1 MVNYSMEG
9 RTYRYIDPSSAPPLY
24 PFGYGLSYTTFNYT
38 ATITADVIHAGEPLK
53 GEVTVSN
60 EGNVV
65 ADEVIQV
72 YIRWMDDTLPAP
84 RLQLAWF
91 DRVTVAPGQ
100 NGDVTV
106 PFEVE
111 ARTMAL
117 WISDGWRITPGQPA
131 VAIPRLG
138 IGPYQFGT
146 ECLRGDVD
154 AGNATA
160 FPQAL
165 GLAATFSPDL
175 IYRVAEATG
184 VEVRGKHND
193 YVKQGDYSSHT
204 GASCFSP
211 VINIMRDPSING
223 VPSCANHKLLT
234 YIARFSWN
242 FTGYV
247 ISDGGAIPNIIN
259 DHHYFNNSVDT
270 VSACV
275 NAGCNMELGGDPKS
289 RVYLSLVD
297 AVKQGKVTEA
307 KVREMVAPLFYT
319 RMRLGEF
326 DPPEMNPYSN
336 LSSADVETD
345 DHKALAVEAAIKSFV
360 LLKNDGTLP
369 FQLPYNES
377 FFQSIG
383 VVGPMANNSDQIMG
397 DYPPQPPGE
406 DMVNPLQGL
415 KQMAFKVQF
424 ASGCDDTHCRK
435 YNSTAVVNALKD
447 NQVNFVLLGTGQ
459 SVESEGNDRPDL
471 ELPGYQKQLLLD
483 VIENSPHYTPIVL
496 LLFNAGP
503 LNISFADQHPRVSA
517 ILECFFPAQAAGAA
531 LRQILAN
538 NNWSGAISPAGRLPF
553 TWPLLASQ
561 IPPMVNY
568 SMEGRTY
575 RYTDPSSAPPLYPFG
590 YGLSYTKFH
599 YEATLNETN
608 FHAGEPLRG
617 EVTVSMDDDYGSAA
631 EEVIQVYIRWMD
643 DTLPAPRLQLAWF
656 DRVTVEPRRN
666 LTVPFEVEAR
676 SMALWM
682 NGGCCFSPVINIMR
696 DPRWGRNQETY
707 GEDPYMSGIYA
718 ANFIR
723 GLQGNDTRYVSEFD
737 WRMTFLPAFKRC
749 VEAGTYNL
757 MCSYNRIN
765 GVPSC
770 ANKELLTD
778 ILRNEWNFTGYVI
791 SDGGAVENIITKHH
805 YFNNSV
811 DTVAACL
818 NAGCSIELDPRAT
831 SPVFLSLV
839 DAVKQGKVT
848 EARVR
853 EMITPMFYTR
863 MRLGEFDPPEMN
875 PYSRLSTAD
884 VETDDHKALAVEAAI
899 KSFVLLKNDGTLPL
913 QLPMNE
919 SHFQSIGVV
928 GPMAN
933 TTREIMG
940 DYSPRPPTKEI
951 VTPLEGLS
959 QLAYGVQYAA
969 GCDDTHCMKYNRTA
983 VIGALKYNQVNFV
996 VLGTGPQD
1004 VPIVLLLL
1012 NAGPLNISF
1021 ADQDP
1026 RVSAIIECFFP
1037 AQAAG
1042 TALARIPP
1050 MVNYSMEGRTY
1061 RYTDPSSAP
1070 PLYPFGYGLSYTKF
1084 HYTAT
1089 ITADTIKAG
1098 EPLKG
1103 EVTVANT
1110 GQTGMPA
1117 DEVIQVYIRW
1127 MDDTLPAPR
1136 LQLAWFDRVTVP
1148 PGNEGVVIPF
1158 TVEARTMALW
1168 INGGWN
1174 ITPGLMEV
1182 YVGGQQPFQ
1191 KRTAPSNVVTMQF
1204 TITGSKYLGRY

>member
-1 MVNYSMEG
+1 MELVKHVIQLAIALG
-9 RTYRYIDPSSAPPLY
+9 FVFS
-24 PFGYGLSYTTFNYT
+24 LSEGG
-38 ATITADVIHAGEPLK
+38 AGK
-53 GEVTVSN
+53 TRDG
-60 EGNVV
+60 V
-65 ADEVIQV
+65 ADFPFRNVSLSWNERVADIV
-72 YIRWMDDTLPAP
+72 NRLTLEEM
-84 RLQLAWF
+84 Q
-91 DRVTVAPGQ
+91 G
-100 NGDVTV
+100 
-106 PFEVE
+106 E
-111 ARTMAL
+111 MAHGFPTPP
-117 WISDGWRITPGQPA
+117 IS
-131 VAIPRLG
+131 RLG
-138 IGPYQFGT
+138 IAPYQFAT
-146 ECLRGDVD
+146 ECLRGDV
-154 AGNATA
+154 GNNGTA

-165 GLAATFSPDL
+165 GLAAAFSPDL

-184 VEVRGKHND
+184 VEVRARQND
-193 YVKQGDYSSHT
+193 FVKQGDYSFHH
-204 GASCFSP
+204 GAS
-211 VINIMRDPSING
+211 
-223 VPSCANHKLLT
+223 
-234 YIARFSWN
+234 
-242 FTGYV
+242 
-247 ISDGGAIPNIIN
+247 
-259 DHHYFNNSVDT
+259 
-270 VSACV
+270 
-275 NAGCNMELGGDPKS
+275 
-289 RVYLSLVD
+289 
-297 AVKQGKVTEA
+297 
-307 KVREMVAPLFYT
+307 
-319 RMRLGEF
+319 
-326 DPPEMNPYSN
+326 
-336 LSSADVETD
+336 
-345 DHKALAVEAAIKSFV
+345 
-360 LLKNDGTLP
+360 
-369 FQLPYNES
+369 
-377 FFQSIG
+377 
-383 VVGPMANNSDQIMG
+383 
-397 DYPPQPPGE
+397 
-406 DMVNPLQGL
+406 
-415 KQMAFKVQF
+415 
-424 ASGCDDTHCRK
+424 
-435 YNSTAVVNALKD
+435 
-447 NQVNFVLLGTGQ
+447 
-459 SVESEGNDRPDL
+459 
-471 ELPGYQKQLLLD
+471 
-483 VIENSPHYTPIVL
+483 
-496 LLFNAGP
+496 
-503 LNISFADQHPRVSA
+503 
-517 ILECFFPAQAAGAA
+517 
-531 LRQILAN
+531 
-538 NNWSGAISPAGRLPF
+538 
-553 TWPLLASQ
+553 
-561 IPPMVNY
+561 
-568 SMEGRTY
+568 
-575 RYTDPSSAPPLYPFG
+575 
-590 YGLSYTKFH
+590 
-599 YEATLNETN
+599 
-608 FHAGEPLRG
+608 
-617 EVTVSMDDDYGSAA
+617 
-631 EEVIQVYIRWMD
+631 
-643 DTLPAPRLQLAWF
+643 
-656 DRVTVEPRRN
+656 
-666 LTVPFEVEAR
+666 
-676 SMALWM
+676 
-682 NGGCCFSPVINIMR
+682 CFSPVINIMR

-723 GLQGNDTRYVSEFD
+723 GLQGNDTRYVRASGGCKHFDVHGGPDNIPVQRSSFNAEVSEFD

-996 VLGTGPQD
+996 VLGTGQSVESEANDRPDLELPGQQKQLLMDVLDNSPQD

-1042 TALARIPP
+1042 TALARVLATGFTVATSPAGRLPFTWPLLASVIPP

-1204 TITGSKYLGRY
+1204 RITGSKYLGRY

>member
-1 MVNYSMEG
+1 MFQVLIIALSIVVG
-9 RTYRYIDPSSAPPLY
+9 LVATVDDY
-24 PFGYGLSYTTFNYT
+24 PFRNVSLSW
-38 ATITADVIHAGEPLK
+38 
-53 GEVTVSN
+53 N
-60 EGNVV
+60 ERV
-65 ADEVIQV
+65 ADIVN
-72 YIRWMDDTLPAP
+72 RLTLEEMQE
-84 RLQLAWF
+84 L
-91 DRVTVAPGQ
+91 
-100 NGDVTV
+100 
-106 PFEVE
+106 
-111 ARTMAL
+111 MAN
-117 WISDGWRITPGQPA
+117 GQPA

-211 VINIMRDPSING
+211 VINIMRDPRWGRNQETYGEDPYMSGIYAANFIRGLQGNDTRYVRASGGCKHFDVHGGPENIPVSRFSFNAEVSEADWRSTFLPAFKRCVEAGTYNLMCSYNSING

-682 NGGCCFSPVINIMR
+682 NGGWYLTAGKM
-696 DPRWGRNQETY
+696 Q
-707 GEDPYMSGIYA
+707 
-718 ANFIR
+718 
-723 GLQGNDTRYVSEFD
+723 
-737 WRMTFLPAFKRC
+737 AF
-749 VEAGTYNL
+749 
-757 MCSYNRIN
+757 
-765 GVPSC
+765 
-770 ANKELLTD
+770 
-778 ILRNEWNFTGYVI
+778 
-791 SDGGAVENIITKHH
+791 
-805 YFNNSV
+805 
-811 DTVAACL
+811 
-818 NAGCSIELDPRAT
+818 
-831 SPVFLSLV
+831 
-839 DAVKQGKVT
+839 
-848 EARVR
+848 
-853 EMITPMFYTR
+853 
-863 MRLGEFDPPEMN
+863 
-875 PYSRLSTAD
+875 
-884 VETDDHKALAVEAAI
+884 
-899 KSFVLLKNDGTLPL
+899 
-913 QLPMNE
+913 
-919 SHFQSIGVV
+919 
-928 GPMAN
+928 
-933 TTREIMG
+933 
-940 DYSPRPPTKEI
+940 
-951 VTPLEGLS
+951 
-959 QLAYGVQYAA
+959 
-969 GCDDTHCMKYNRTA
+969 
-983 VIGALKYNQVNFV
+983 
-996 VLGTGPQD
+996 
-1004 VPIVLLLL
+1004 
-1012 NAGPLNISF
+1012 
-1021 ADQDP
+1021 
-1026 RVSAIIECFFP
+1026 
-1037 AQAAG
+1037 
-1042 TALARIPP
+1042 
-1050 MVNYSMEGRTY
+1050 
-1061 RYTDPSSAP
+1061 
-1070 PLYPFGYGLSYTKF
+1070 
-1084 HYTAT
+1084 
-1089 ITADTIKAG
+1089 
-1098 EPLKG
+1098 
-1103 EVTVANT
+1103 
-1110 GQTGMPA
+1110 
-1117 DEVIQVYIRW
+1117 
-1127 MDDTLPAPR
+1127 
-1136 LQLAWFDRVTVP
+1136 
-1148 PGNEGVVIPF
+1148 
-1158 TVEARTMALW
+1158 
-1168 INGGWN
+1168 
-1174 ITPGLMEV
+1174 
-1182 YVGGQQPFQ
+1182 VGGQQPFQ
-1191 KRTAPSNVVTMQF
+1191 KRSAPSNVVTKDF
-1204 TITGSKYLGRY
+1204 SIFSSKFLGNY